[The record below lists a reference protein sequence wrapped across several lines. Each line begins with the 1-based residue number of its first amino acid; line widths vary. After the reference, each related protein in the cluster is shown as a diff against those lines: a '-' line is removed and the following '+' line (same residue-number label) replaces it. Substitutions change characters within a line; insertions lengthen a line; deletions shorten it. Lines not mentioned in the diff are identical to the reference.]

1 MGYALTAVIA
11 ALAVSISVYAATGSF
26 LLAFL
31 AYSSGGTMTL
41 LLALTA
47 AAVFPTP
54 IDADD

>member
-11 ALAVSISVYAATGSF
+11 ALTVSISVYGATGSF

-31 AYSSGGTMTL
+31 AYSAGGTMTL
-41 LLALTA
+41 ILALAA

-54 IDADD
+54 VDTND

>member
-11 ALAVSISVYAATGSF
+11 ALTVSISVYGATGS
-26 LLAFL
+26 LILAFL
-31 AYSSGGTMTL
+31 AYSAGGTMTL

-54 IDADD
+54 IDTND